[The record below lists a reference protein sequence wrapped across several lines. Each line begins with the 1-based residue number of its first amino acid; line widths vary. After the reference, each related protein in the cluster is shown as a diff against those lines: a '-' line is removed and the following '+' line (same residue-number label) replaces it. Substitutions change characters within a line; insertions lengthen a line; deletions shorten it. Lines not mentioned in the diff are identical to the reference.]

1 MCFACSS
8 CSFNHLL
15 FLLWLVAVRW
25 PALLW
30 ATLLSLQPVNPFT
43 ACKWHPCSI
52 WKNWF
57 SLTLRTFPPPRRT
70 SYSVHPPHKHSLS
83 WRDESCPLLEMSS
96 ALGCM
101 VFVNRKLYQSVGFLV
116 RESHF
121 LEHHKKYISVYGS
134 LGYTFKSLEESCCFL
149 LSSVKVLK
157 RSLPSPPGSVS
168 STHGPG
174 PTLPGP
180 GLLPY
185 ASALGTWDPGAGW
198 LTLRHP
204 GSLGARPQG
213 RGELDRMSRGK
224 RVKEILAG
232 GKSWRKN

>member
-1 MCFACSS
+1 MAPVQ
-8 CSFNHLL
+8 HLEEL
-15 FLLWLVAVRW
+15 ILPYPQDAS
-25 PALLW
+25 P
-30 ATLLSLQPVNPFT
+30 
-43 ACKWHPCSI
+43 H
-52 WKNWF
+52 
-57 SLTLRTFPPPRRT
+57 T

-134 LGYTFKSLEESCCFL
+134 LGYTFKSLEESCFL

-168 STHGPG
+168 STHR
-174 PTLPGP
+174 PGP

-185 ASALGTWDPGAGW
+185 ASASGT
-198 LTLRHP
+198 
-204 GSLGARPQG
+204 
-213 RGELDRMSRGK
+213 
-224 RVKEILAG
+224 
-232 GKSWRKN
+232 